1 MRRNLRGLLG
11 ALLLAVILS
20 ACGAADSPEPTPA
33 PSRVAA
39 LPTSTRAP
47 TKPPSAT
54 PTERRAPTVTAI
66 PSPTAIPWAVC
77 SPLAEHSLA
86 DLPNIVASAY
96 NPPPM
101 GRDER
106 HQGVDFAYYWYGG
119 RESIIGMGVNAALP
133 GRVALAQ
140 ANRVPY
146 GNTVIIETPLT
157 LLDPR
162 WLEGLNPQPGD
173 SLYTLYAHLR
183 DLPLVQ
189 PGELVTCGQP
199 LGVVGDTGGEATGFE
214 IVHLHFEMRFG
225 PANQSFERMV
235 FYDTRATAQ
244 EMETYRRWRM
254 SGEFRHFDPMVLV
267 LQALSI
273 EP

>member
-1 MRRNLRGLLG
+1 MRRILQMLVGVV
-11 ALLLAVILS
+11 LLLVLS
-20 ACGAADSPEPTPA
+20 ACGAADLPEPTPA
-33 PSRVAA
+33 PTRDAA
-39 LPTSTRAP
+39 LPTGTRAP

-54 PTERRAPTVTAI
+54 PMERRIPTGTAV
-66 PSPTAIPWAVC
+66 PSPTAILWSFC
-77 SPLAEHSLA
+77 SPLAEHTLA

-106 HQGVDFAYYWYGG
+106 HQGVDFAYYWYNG
-119 RESIIGMGVNAALP
+119 RESIVGMGVNAALP

-140 ANRVPY
+140 ENRVPY
-146 GNTVIIETPLT
+146 GNAVIVETPLT
-157 LLDPR
+157 LLNPL

-189 PGELVTCGQP
+189 PGEMVACGQP

-235 FYDTRATAQ
+235 FYDTRATLD
-244 EMETYRRWRM
+244 EMENYRRWRM
-254 SGEFRHFDPMVLV
+254 SGEFRHFDPMHLV
-267 LQALSI
+267 LQALSTQ
-273 EP
+273 P

>member
-1 MRRNLRGLLG
+1 MRRLTWIVFS
-11 ALLLAVILS
+11 ALLLIAALS
-20 ACGAADSPEPTPA
+20 ACGAADLPEPA
-33 PSRVAA
+33 PSPSRDAA
-39 LPTSTRAP
+39 LPTRTR
-47 TKPPSAT
+47 T
-54 PTERRAPTVTAI
+54 PTRSLSPSPTSSLTPTVTQTS
-66 PSPTAIPWAVC
+66 SPTAIPWGFC
-77 SPLAEHSLA
+77 SPLAEHTIT
-86 DLPNIVASAY
+86 DLPNIVASPY

-106 HQGVDFAYYWYGG
+106 HQGVDFAYYWYNG
-119 RESIIGMGVNAALP
+119 RESIVGMGINAALP
-133 GRVALAQ
+133 GRVAMAQ
-140 ANRVPY
+140 GNRVPY

-162 WLEGLNPQPGD
+162 WLKGLNPLPGD

-189 PGELVTCGQP
+189 PGEMVTCGQP
-199 LGVVGDTGGEATGFE
+199 LGVVGNTGGESTSFE
-214 IVHLHFEMRFG
+214 IVHLHLEMRFG

-235 FYDTRATAQ
+235 FYDTRATLD

-267 LQALSI
+267 LQVISI
-273 EP
+273 QP